1 MITTDYIAGFVD
13 GEGYIGLIKKKSN
26 KSYLGHFYKPCVK
39 IAQKE
44 SNRRILDILKARYG
58 GYISKTREYKSKNM
72 NSSVMWEISNRPMV
86 KRFLLDLKDKLY
98 LKDENLR
105 LILKYIELPQVNNRK
120 DVEYQK
126 FRLEVD
132 KIKEIIYNRIR
143 EINRRGL
150 AETE

>member
-26 KSYLGHFYKPCVK
+26 MVTLGHFYKPCVK

-44 SNRRILDILKARYG
+44 SNRKILDILKARYG
-58 GYISKTREYKSKNM
+58 GYISKSRKHKNT
-72 NSSVMWEISNRPMV
+72 NTSVMWEISNRPMV
-86 KRFLLDLKDKLY
+86 QKFLLDIKDKLY

-105 LILKYIELPQVNNRK
+105 LILKYIDLPQVTNRR
-120 DVEYQK
+120 DAEYNK
-126 FRLEVD
+126 FRMEID
-132 KIKEIIYNRIR
+132 RKKELIYNRIR
-143 EINRRGL
+143 EINKRGL